1 MIQDVLSHGDK
12 RSWMSVLSFQS
23 LLSRLEFLVLV
34 LQDVCPC
41 LWHGAGV
48 LLIPYWEHWWA
59 WGSCSQVMGW
69 GPGSRN
75 TCGTGDHFQQIRA
88 RRAQNLGRG
97 ACKAALTLGF
107 ANDFPC
113 GSSHVSQGMVAS
125 K

>member
-48 LLIPYWEHWWA
+48 LLIPYREHWWA
-59 WGSCSQVMGW
+59 WGSCSQVMAPCPAGL
-69 GPGSRN
+69 
-75 TCGTGDHFQQIRA
+75 GTWEQKYLWHR
-88 RRAQNLGRG
+88 
-97 ACKAALTLGF
+97 
-107 ANDFPC
+107 
-113 GSSHVSQGMVAS
+113 
-125 K
+125 